1 MILSATKIKDF
12 KACRRLYY
20 LKYVEGLTPIVDTIA
35 LKDGR
40 TYHEKVEEIYNTGT
54 FTSSGDITDAMS
66 MAYKRYI
73 YPKLKISQV
82 EQWFEYKLNDK
93 HTLIGRFDG
102 ITEDGLIVE
111 HKTTIKDIDEEYLYD
126 LQWNEQI
133 LCYMLAQNVNT
144 IYYTVCKKPTIRQ
157 KQNETTED
165 YIKRCCEWYD
175 TDTDKK
181 ISIVKI
187 NRTDYEILE
196 FKKHIISLADEMEEF
211 EKSGN
216 LYRNPSNCNTY
227 GTRCKYSNIC
237 LNYNKNIEYNIEYI
251 DFVKKEN
258 KNKEKKDNELF

>member
-20 LKYVEGLTPIVDTIA
+20 FKYVEGLTPLVDTIA

-40 TYHEKVEEIYNTGT
+40 TYHEKIEEIYDKGY
-54 FTSSGDITDAMS
+54 FTLSGDVTDAMA

-102 ITEDGLIVE
+102 IAEDGFIVE
-111 HKTTIKDIDEEYLYD
+111 HKTTSNDIDEEYMYD

-133 LCYMLAQNVNT
+133 LCYMLAHNINT

-157 KQNETTED
+157 KQNETTEE
-165 YIKRCCEWYD
+165 YLQRCDEWYD
-175 TDTDKK
+175 IDTDDK
-181 ISIVKI
+181 IIIIKIV
-187 NRTDYEILE
+187 RTNKEIQD
-196 FKKHIISLADEMEEF
+196 FKEHLIKLADEMKEC
-211 EKSGN
+211 EKLGR
-216 LYRNPSNCNTY
+216 LYCNSNNCNSY
-227 GTRCKYSNIC
+227 GTRCRYSSIC
-237 LNYNKNIEYNIEYI
+237 LNYNPNIDYVNFIRDETKI
-251 DFVKKEN
+251 KER
-258 KNKEKKDNELF
+258 KQNELF

>member
-20 LKYVEGLTPIVDTIA
+20 FKYVEGLTPVVDTIA

-40 TYHEKVEEIYNTGT
+40 TYHEKIEEIYDKGY
-54 FTSSGDITDAMS
+54 FTLSGDVTDAMS

-82 EQWFEYKLNDK
+82 EQWFNYPLNDK

-133 LCYMLAQNVNT
+133 LCYMLAYNVNT

-157 KQNETTED
+157 KQNETIEE
-165 YIKRCCEWYD
+165 YLQRCDEWYD
-175 TDTDKK
+175 IDTDDK
-181 ISIVKI
+181 ITIIKIV
-187 NRTDYEILE
+187 RTNKEIQD
-196 FKKHIISLADEMEEF
+196 FKEHLIKLADEMEEC
-211 EKSGN
+211 EKLGR
-216 LYRNPSNCNTY
+216 LYCNPNNCNSY
-227 GTRCKYSNIC
+227 GTRCRYSSIC
-237 LNYNKNIEYNIEYI
+237 LNYNPNIDYVNFIRDETKI
-251 DFVKKEN
+251 KER
-258 KNKEKKDNELF
+258 KQNELF